1 MLFRTTLSFFAKAS
15 IALLLFVVFV
25 AGNAAVAGSD
35 NKIQCVPQTAVSKS
49 MIVASLATVAAPSDH
64 AASTENILET
74 QTIAPRSEWIRV
86 APLVTKRCCGGYSC
100 DQRSGTCVC
109 KRWC

>member
-1 MLFRTTLSFFAKAS
+1 MSLQNARSFFAKAS
-15 IALLLFVVFV
+15 IVIIVFASFFVSNPGV
-25 AGNAAVAGSD
+25 ASSD
-35 NKIQCVPQTAVSKS
+35 NKIQCAPQTAVTKT
-49 MIVASLATVAAPSDH
+49 MVVASLSTVLTPAERAAP
-64 AASTENILET
+64 TENMMEK
-74 QTIAPRSEWIRV
+74 QTVAPRSEWIRV